1 MQKIYHKTL
10 IVMYQ
15 SHESYENL
23 LNLDDSVSLHQKHLR
38 LMVTEIFQSVSKT
51 DPDVVICS
59 HILVL
64 KTYRIV

>member
-10 IVMYQ
+10 RVMYQ
-15 SHESYENL
+15 SHESNENL
-23 LNLDDSVSLHQKHLR
+23 LKLDNSVSLHQKHLR
-38 LMVTEIFQSVSKT
+38 LTVTEIFQKVSKT
-51 DPDVVICS
+51 DPDVVIRS

>member
-1 MQKIYHKTL
+1 MQKIYRKTL

-51 DPDVVICS
+51 DPDVVIRS

>member
-1 MQKIYHKTL
+1 MQEIYHKTL
-10 IVMYQ
+10 RVMYQ

-23 LNLDDSVSLHQKHLR
+23 LNLDNSVSLHQKLLR

-51 DPDVVICS
+51 DPDVVIRS